1 MTCIVA
7 LKTINK
13 TVVLGGDSFC
23 GDDEVANLCHAPK
36 VYKVGPIGVG
46 LCGQVRTEQILERIL
61 KKVIPKQEE
70 RGELTEEWLVY
81 KLPNII
87 RKAMK
92 KHGVLDEEQGTDQL
106 DDSEYIFAFDSKI
119 YFLNKDFGFWDTQH
133 QYGAIGAGKQFA
145 LGALAYASE
154 TSKVKKSPHQV
165 VQMALE
171 AAATWSPWVRAP
183 FAMVEVGGEK

>member
-7 LKTINK
+7 LRTTNK
-13 TVVLGGDSFC
+13 TVILGGDSFC
-23 GDDEVANLCHAPK
+23 GDDEVVNLCRAPK

-46 LCGQVRTEQILERIL
+46 LCGQVRSEQILEKTL
-61 KKVIPKQEE
+61 KKVVPEQEE
-70 RGELTEEWLVY
+70 KGELTEEWLVY

-92 KHGVLDEEQGTDQL
+92 KHGALCEDQGAHQL
-106 DDSEYIFAFDSKI
+106 NDSEYIFAFNGKI
-119 YFLNKDFGFWDTQH
+119 YFLDEDFGLWDTQYK
-133 QYGAIGAGKQFA
+133 YGAIGSGKPFA

-154 TSKVKKSPHQV
+154 TPQMEENPHRV

-171 AAATWSPWVRAP
+171 AAAKWSPWVRAP
-183 FAMVEVGGEK
+183 FTMVEVGEEE